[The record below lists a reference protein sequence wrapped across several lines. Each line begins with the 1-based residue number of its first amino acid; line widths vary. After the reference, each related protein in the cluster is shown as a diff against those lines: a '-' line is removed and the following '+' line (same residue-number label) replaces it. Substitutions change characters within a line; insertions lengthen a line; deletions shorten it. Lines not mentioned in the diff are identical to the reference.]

1 MSDLS
6 SQEPDLRMGQ
16 LGKKRRVAK
25 IKPSCD
31 IFVAQRGLFCFDF
44 LYISGRNID
53 RQNRNIQYVTQ
64 HLIITSA
71 FYANNVCVK
80 KNRKKGASEN
90 YFEI

>member
-6 SQEPDLRMGQ
+6 SQEPDLRRGQ
-16 LGKKRRVAK
+16 LRKKRRRTK

-31 IFVAQRGLFCFDF
+31 IFVADIFKPAW
-44 LYISGRNID
+44 YISCKGGNGGNIEK
-53 RQNRNIQYVTQ
+53 RNIQYVTQ

-80 KNRKKGASEN
+80 RIEK
-90 YFEI
+90 